1 MAPKKPD
8 TSNSFQSLIL
18 TLQNFWTAQG
28 CVLLQPYD
36 AEMGAGTFHPATCL
50 RALGPEPWRAAYVQP
65 CRRPSDGRYG
75 ENPNRLQHYYQ
86 FQVMLKPS
94 PDDAQET
101 YLESLKVLGI
111 DSARHDIRFVED
123 DWESPTLGASGLGWE
138 VWVDGMEVTQFTYF
152 QQVGGIDCNPVSVE
166 FTYGLER
173 LAMYVQSVENVF
185 DLRWNDDGVTYGD
198 VFLRNEKEFSAY
210 NFELA
215 DTKALA
221 RHFKDAEK
229 ECQNLLG
236 AELALPAFDQCIKAS
251 HLFNLLDARGVISVA
266 ERAAYIGRVRELA
279 KGSCEVWLNTQE
291 MA

>member
-1 MAPKKPD
+1 
-8 TSNSFQSLIL
+8 
-18 TLQNFWTAQG
+18 
-28 CVLLQPYD
+28 
-36 AEMGAGTFHPATCL
+36 
-50 RALGPEPWRAAYVQP
+50 
-65 CRRPSDGRYG
+65 
-75 ENPNRLQHYYQ
+75 
-86 FQVMLKPS
+86 
-94 PDDAQET
+94 
-101 YLESLKVLGI
+101 
-111 DSARHDIRFVED
+111 
-123 DWESPTLGASGLGWE
+123 
-138 VWVDGMEVTQFTYF
+138 YF

-229 ECQNLLG
+229 ECQNLLR
-236 AELALPAFDQCIKAS
+236 AELALPAFDQCVKAS

>member
-111 DSARHDIRFVED
+111 DSSRHDIRFVED

-229 ECQNLLG
+229 ECQNLLR
-236 AELALPAFDQCIKAS
+236 AELALPAFDQCVKAS